1 MKVSVIGT
9 GYVGLATTTVFAD
22 LGNEVIGA
30 DIDKGKIEGLN
41 KGIMPIFEP
50 GLKELVERNIKEKRL
65 RFTHNNKEAIEHGE
79 VIFIC
84 VGTPPK
90 ENWETELKYVENVA
104 VEIAKNMKSYKVIVH
119 KSTVPV
125 ETGDKVK
132 KIIED
137 NAGRNVEFDVVSNP
151 EFLREGTAVEDTLHP
166 DRIVVGVGSEKAKE
180 IMKKLYEPI
189 KAPLIITD
197 IRSAEL
203 IKHASN
209 AFLATKISFI
219 NSVAKICELSEA
231 DVEKVAEGMGYDKR
245 IARDFLNAGIGYG
258 GFCFPKDSQAFI
270 KIAEKYGYDYKL
282 LKATN
287 EINEEQ
293 KKNFVKKVKSTLK
306 DVSGKKIGVL
316 GLSFKP
322 NTDDMRFAP
331 SIYIIE
337 ELQKE
342 GGKIKAYDPEAMEKA
357 KEVLNDVEY
366 YKDPYKVCEGADCLL
381 ILTEWNE
388 FKELDL
394 EKIKSL
400 LKIPLIIDG
409 RNIYNPEDMR
419 KHGFSYISIG
429 RKDVL
434 GIRPAPTP

>member
-1 MKVSVIGT
+1 MKISVIGT
-9 GYVGLATTTVFAD
+9 GYVGLATATVFAE
-22 LGNEVIGA
+22 LGNDVIGA
-30 DIDKGKIEGLN
+30 DIDKDKIDKLN
-41 KGIMPIFEP
+41 NGIMPIFEP
-50 GLKELVERNIKEKRL
+50 GLQELVERNVKEKRL
-65 RFTHNNKEAIEHGE
+65 RFTHNNKEVIGHGD

-90 ENWETELKYVENVA
+90 DNWEVELKYVENVA
-104 VEIAKNMKSYKVIVH
+104 LEIAQNIRSYKVIVH

-132 KIIED
+132 KIIKD
-137 NAGRNVEFDVVSNP
+137 NIKENVDFDVVSNP
-151 EFLREGTAVEDTLHP
+151 EFLREGTAIEDTLEP
-166 DRIVVGVGSEKAKE
+166 DRIVIGADSKKAIE
-180 IMKKLYEPI
+180 IMKKLYSPI

-219 NSVAKICELSEA
+219 NSVARICELSGA
-231 DVEKVAEGMGYDKR
+231 DVEKVADGVGYDKR
-245 IARDFLNAGIGYG
+245 INRYFLNAGIGYG
-258 GFCFPKDSQAFI
+258 GSCFPKDSQAFV

-287 EINEEQ
+287 EINEDQ
-293 KKNFVKKVKSTLK
+293 KKHFVGMVKKALNSLN
-306 DVSGKKIGVL
+306 DKKIGIL

-331 SIYIIE
+331 SIYIIQ

-357 KEVLNDVEY
+357 KTIFSDVEFG
-366 YKDPYKVCEGADCLL
+366 KDPYEIAKDSEVLL

-394 EKIKSL
+394 KKIKSL
-400 LKIPLIIDG
+400 MKTPLIIDG
-409 RNIYNPEDMR
+409 RNIYNPEDI
-419 KHGFSYISIG
+419 KKEGFTYISVG
-429 RKDVL
+429 REHVV
-434 GIRPAPTP
+434 